1 MGSDDTDLVERR
13 ESMIDILASWA
24 LEDALP
30 DPAAMRL
37 IREYVNGECD
47 FAELREKM
55 NALPIDPAV

>member
-1 MGSDDTDLVERR
+1 MASDDTDLVERR
-13 ESMIDILASWA
+13 ESMIDMLASWA

-30 DPAAMRL
+30 DPAAMQL

-47 FAELREKM
+47 FAELCEKM